1 MTPDRAERIADYIR
15 AELAS
20 VVLRE
25 MRDPRVSMLS
35 VTDAHVSRDF
45 AVADV
50 YVSSVAAVDE
60 AAQRELVAVLT
71 KAAGFLRSAIA
82 KRQGWRKT
90 PKLRFHYDHLPE
102 RGARLGSLIDR
113 AIRADEANERSRSGR
128 DVA

>member
-35 VTDAHVSRDF
+35 VTDTQVSRDF

-50 YVSSVAAVDE
+50 YVSSAAATDDAVAAGVGVRAE
-60 AAQRELVAVLT
+60 QRGRFSAQRRCQATGMAEDA
-71 KAAGFLRSAIA
+71 
-82 KRQGWRKT
+82 
-90 PKLRFHYDHLPE
+90 
-102 RGARLGSLIDR
+102 
-113 AIRADEANERSRSGR
+113 
-128 DVA
+128 